1 MKTYPSKIGA
11 IFYSLWALLHIVG
24 AAALLQQLAGEGATA
39 FLATVGSA
47 TPAAEIPAV
56 SGRVIHSV
64 LAYYAWHL
72 LWVGLLVL
80 VVAIWLNWRN
90 SRAGYWLNLA
100 VTGAIEFGLIVTLLL
115 PGTMA
120 LTDGGLGLA
129 LWLPAVIFSTIGVFN
144 LPALA
149 ERRPLIADS

>member
-1 MKTYPSKIGA
+1 MKSYTPQIGA

-24 AAALLQQLAGEGATA
+24 AAVLLQQLAGEGATA

-47 TPAAEIPAV
+47 APAAEMPVV
-56 SGRVIHSV
+56 SGRVINSV

-100 VTGAIEFGLIVTLLL
+100 VTGAIEVGLIVTLLR

-129 LWLPAVIFSTIGVFN
+129 LWLPAVIFSSIGVFN
-144 LPALA
+144 LP
-149 ERRPLIADS
+149 PIADRQPLTADS